1 MIKISFSWDDGAVQ
15 DLKLMDLLL
24 RLRVPSIFF
33 IPCINPERPTI
44 TPDQIKILLNN
55 GFEIGAHT
63 YSHQYL
69 TLVPVQQAREEII
82 NGKDFL
88 EQLLGQKINHFCF
101 PGGRYNEIHLKVAQ
115 HFFTSVRTA
124 DTGALIKPG
133 EFIVR
138 PAFHFYNRGKNSI
151 LLNSLKHLSPIFPA
165 ALKSTDGVNYFD
177 YIYLIIEKLQRSN
190 NTYFLNIWGH
200 SWEIDEFL
208 LWDRLQSF
216 VNCLTENFRD
226 CIGSYSDI
234 LEGKQ
239 NKPLCP

>member
-24 RLRVPSIFF
+24 RLSVPSIFF

-44 TPDQIKILLNN
+44 TPDQIKLLSNN

-69 TLVPVQQAREEII
+69 TLIPVQQAREEII

-101 PGGRYNEIHLKVAQ
+101 PGGRYNEKHLSVTKQV
-115 HFFTSVRTA
+115 FTSVRTA
-124 DTGALIKPG
+124 DTGALVKPG

-138 PAFHFYNRGKNSI
+138 PTFHFYNRGKKSI
-151 LLNSLKHLSPIFPA
+151 LLNSLKHLSPIFFA
-165 ALKSTDGVNYFD
+165 ALKSTEAVDYFD
-177 YIYLIIEKLQRSN
+177 YIYLIIEKLHRSEN
-190 NTYFLNIWGH
+190 IYFLNIWGH

-208 LWDRLQSF
+208 LWDKLQNF
-216 VNCLTENFRD
+216 VTCLIENFNN
-226 CIGSYSDI
+226 CIGSYSDL
-234 LEGKQ
+234 LEVKQ
-239 NKPLCP
+239 Y